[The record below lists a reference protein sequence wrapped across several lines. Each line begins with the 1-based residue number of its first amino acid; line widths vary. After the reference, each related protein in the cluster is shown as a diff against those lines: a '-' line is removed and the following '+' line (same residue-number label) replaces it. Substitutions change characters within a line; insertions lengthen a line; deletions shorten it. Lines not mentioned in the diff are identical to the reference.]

1 MKLDPQTVINL
12 QHKLDKLKQEHKKLE
27 DEVHELL
34 HEPQPDDLKIHRLK
48 KQKLAIK
55 DQIAK
60 IDAMLTPDII
70 A

>member
-1 MKLDPQTVINL
+1 MQLDPQIIINL

-27 DEVHELL
+27 EEVRELM

-48 KQKLAIK
+48 KQKLSLK
-55 DQIAK
+55 DQITK